1 MQSDWKKVLIM
12 GVISIIIS
20 VFAFL
25 SFNDVKFKNTKKV
38 VEEYERQQLE
48 LQLASEYESINN
60 QNTVVDNNIWI
71 TTWELKILVPN
82 FLANSWFENI
92 AKILQWEWI
101 DVSFSYATDMN
112 KLKLEVMQWMADY
125 DLYIIPSN
133 WILWLNLEWIYLG
146 ENIKPYFI
154 PIFQDMLSEYEN
166 TFIPYSLDPFVTMTK
181 IWISDINTWAKL
193 FSYTT
198 LWSQGKAYAMP
209 IIWWIWNSD
218 IELLKS
224 GTWPFEN
231 YFDILYWQIE
241 LIKKKHSNTELNN
254 MLDVEKIDLWFKY
267 NYESFYNI
275 YSRLTKSN
283 SYCEYYPAVCMFA
296 YNFGDIKFGFI
307 SDFDILDKYFPEAW
321 NNFVALEFTNS
332 DIEYPTR
339 WWWFV
344 IPKWN
349 KNKNLSIKF
358 LWVYI
363 ADAVDGDLSLRWN
376 TLPAIN
382 NMYDTKKSGILYNNI
397 MNYEDKFIL
406 YLDDINL
413 QDNFA
418 NNSRN
423 INLLQWF
430 YSPEVYINT

>member
-1 MQSDWKKVLIM
+1 MNSDWKKVLIM
-12 GVISIIIS
+12 GCISIIIS
-20 VFAFL
+20 VLAFL
-25 SFNDVKFKNTKKV
+25 SFNDVKFKDTKKV
-38 VEEYERQQLE
+38 REEYERRQLE
-48 LQLASEYESINN
+48 IQLASEYETTNN
-60 QNTVVDNNIWI
+60 QNTIVNDDVWI
-71 TTWELKILVPN
+71 TTWTVSILIPS
-82 FLANSWFENI
+82 FLANSWFEKI
-92 AKILQWEWI
+92 AQKLQWEWI
-101 DVSFSYATDMN
+101 NIDFSYISDIWN
-112 KLKLEVMQWMADY
+112 LKLEIVQWMDAY
-125 DLYIIPSN
+125 DLYLIPTN

-154 PIFQDMLSEYEN
+154 QIFQDILSERDN

-181 IWISDINTWAKL
+181 IWISDVDTWAKL

-198 LWSQGKAYAMP
+198 LWSQNKAYAMP
-209 IIWWIWNSD
+209 IIWWIWSSD
-218 IELLKS
+218 IELLKNM
-224 GTWPFEN
+224 TWPFEN
-231 YFDILYWQIE
+231 YFDILYRQIE

-275 YSRLTKSN
+275 YSRLIKSN
-283 SYCEYYPAVCMFA
+283 SYCEYYPAICMFA

-307 SDFDILDKYFPEAW
+307 SDFDILEKYFPESL
-321 NNFVALEFTNS
+321 NNFTALQFTNS

-358 LWVYI
+358 LWAYI
-363 ADAVDGDLSLRWN
+363 SDAVDGDMSLWWN

-382 NMYDTKKSGILYNNI
+382 NVYDAKKSGILYKNI
-397 MNYEDKFIL
+397 MNYENKFIL
-406 YLDDINL
+406 YLESVNL
-413 QDNFA
+413 QNRFVKDTK
-418 NNSRN
+418 N

-430 YSPEVYINT
+430 YSPEVYINM